1 MNITIKTVRTLMIK
15 ALTRSL
21 KNTPASLKIIT
32 AMMVGLLIGATTSTV
47 FIGVNEIANAFIMLL
62 QMTALPYISLSLITG
77 IGGLSSAKISSTV
90 KKSLIILLSLIA
102 LLLFFIL
109 LAPIA
114 FPNWQSADFYSVNT
128 IKTVA
133 EFDLIQLFI
142 PTNPFYSFANGLIPS
157 VVMFSIFLG
166 VGLMQVKAKKQ
177 TLLTLIGLN
186 NAIINVSFMVMKL
199 APLAIFCIALR
210 AAATI
215 DASQLDGL
223 LVYIVTAAVLVFLLA
238 LVILP
243 AIVATITPFEYK
255 DILKATRSAM
265 ITAFATGSFFI
276 VIPLIVEKTK
286 QLIDKMNT
294 SNANE
299 KSNALIAPS
308 IIVPISFSLP
318 VGGKLLALLF
328 VLFAAW
334 FSGSPVG
341 IGNYLQLL
349 TVGLPQLF
357 GSTSVAM
364 PSLLALF
371 NVPSALFELFLV
383 AENLIVGRLGA
394 LLSVIFSASLVILIA
409 TSIVKQFT
417 FKWRSFSKYL
427 IILPAISMIAFI
439 SLRFT
444 FDSISHQYQGYK
456 KFIER
461 DFVMLDIDSTV
472 LKKPENVEI
481 NSQPDVDVLTR
492 IKQRG
497 FIRVGYFR
505 DDLPYTFHNHEGKL
519 VGLDIEIIN
528 LLANDLGVSIEFVLI
543 FHQQAQKLL
552 SSGYLDMTTGVPV
565 LPNNMK
571 EFTLTVPYSSQS
583 IAFIV
588 KDERRSEFTDW
599 KTIFNNEELIISIPE
614 LYYNENLI
622 KRYFKHNKVW
632 EISTPRLYFKEKYQH
647 IDAMLFG
654 APTASAWTLLH
665 PEYTVVAPKP
675 AQPPLAMAFAINSED
690 KAFELFMRSWIQMKI
705 QNKDIARLFDYWIAG
720 KPPHLLSK
728 QL

>member
-1 MNITIKTVRTLMIK
+1 MIK
-15 ALTRSL
+15 ALANLL
-21 KNTPASLKIIT
+21 KKIPASLQIIV
-32 AMMVGLLIGATTSTV
+32 AMIVGLIIGATTSTV
-47 FIGVNEIANAFIMLL
+47 ITGVNEIANAFVMLL

-77 IGGLSSAKISSTV
+77 LGGLPSAKISSTV
-90 KKSLIILLSLIA
+90 QKSLLTLLSLIA
-102 LLLFFIL
+102 LVLFFIL

-114 FPNWQSADFYSVNT
+114 FPSWQSADFYSVNT
-128 IKTVA
+128 IKTVQ
-133 EFDLIQLFI
+133 EFDLIKLFI

-157 VVMFSIFLG
+157 VVMFSIFVG
-166 VGLMQVKAKKQ
+166 IGLMKVKAKKQ

-186 NAIINVSFMVMKL
+186 QAIINVSSMVMKL

-215 DASQLDGL
+215 DSSQIEGL
-223 LVYIVTAAVLVFLLA
+223 MVYIVTAGVLVFLLTF
-238 LVILP
+238 LILP
-243 AIVATITPFEYK
+243 AIVATITPFGYK
-255 DILKATRSAM
+255 DILRATRSAM

-286 QLIDKMNT
+286 QLIETMNINNT
-294 SNANE
+294 AV
-299 KSNALIAPS
+299 KSNALITPS

-318 VGGKLLALLF
+318 IGGKLLALLF

-334 FSGSPVG
+334 FSGSPVSA
-341 IGNYLQLL
+341 GNYIDLL
-349 TVGLPQLF
+349 TVGLSQLF
-357 GSTSVAM
+357 GSSSVAM
-364 PSLLALF
+364 PNLLALF
-371 NVPSALFELFLV
+371 NVPNSLFELFLV
-383 AENLIVGRLGA
+383 AENLIVGRFGA

-409 TSIVKQFT
+409 TSIAKEFT
-417 FKWRSFSKYL
+417 FKWRSFGKYL
-427 IILPAISMIAFI
+427 IILPAISIIAFI

-444 FDSISHQYQGYK
+444 FDNISYQYQGYK

-461 DFVMLDIDSTV
+461 DFVMLDIKSTV
-472 LKKPENVEI
+472 LKAPENIDI
-481 NSQPDVDVLTR
+481 NSQPSVDVLTR

-505 DDLPYTFHNHEGKL
+505 DDLPYSFHNNKGKL
-519 VGLDIEIIN
+519 VGFDIEIIN
-528 LLANDLGVSIEFVLI
+528 LLADDLGVSIEFVRI
-543 FHQQAQKLL
+543 FHKQAKQLL

-571 EFTLTVPYSSQS
+571 EFTLTIPYSSQS

-588 KDERRSEFTDW
+588 KDKRRSEFTDW
-599 KTIFNNEELIISIPE
+599 KAIFDNEELIISIPE
-614 LYYNENLI
+614 LYFNENLI
-622 KRYFKHNKVW
+622 KRYFKHSKVW
-632 EISTPRLYFKEKYQH
+632 EISTPRLYFKEEYQH

-690 KAFELFMRSWIQMKI
+690 RAFELFMRSWIQMKK
-705 QNKDIARLFDYWIAG
+705 QNNDIKYLFDYWIAG
-720 KPPHLLSK
+720 KTPHSLTK
-728 QL
+728 QQ

>member
-1 MNITIKTVRTLMIK
+1 MIK
-15 ALTRSL
+15 ALANLL
-21 KNTPASLKIIT
+21 KKIPASLQIIV
-32 AMMVGLLIGATTSTV
+32 AMIVGLIIGATTSTV
-47 FIGVNEIANAFIMLL
+47 FTGVNEIANAFVMLL

-77 IGGLSSAKISSTV
+77 LGGLSSAKISSTV
-90 KKSLIILLSLIA
+90 QKSLLTLLSLIA
-102 LLLFFIL
+102 LVLFFIL

-114 FPNWQSADFYSVNT
+114 FPSWQSADFYSVNT
-128 IKTVA
+128 IKTVQ
-133 EFDLIQLFI
+133 EFDLIKLFI

-157 VVMFSIFLG
+157 VVMFSIFVG
-166 VGLMQVKAKKQ
+166 IGLMKVKAKKQ

-186 NAIINVSFMVMKL
+186 QAIINVSSMVMKL

-215 DASQLDGL
+215 DSSQIEGL
-223 LVYIVTAAVLVFLLA
+223 MVYIVTAGVLVFLLTF
-238 LVILP
+238 LILP
-243 AIVATITPFEYK
+243 AIVATITPFGYK
-255 DILKATRSAM
+255 DILRATRSAM

-286 QLIDKMNT
+286 QLIETMNINNT
-294 SNANE
+294 AV
-299 KSNALIAPS
+299 KSNALITPS

-318 VGGKLLALLF
+318 IGGKLLALLF

-341 IGNYLQLL
+341 AGNYIDLL
-349 TVGLPQLF
+349 TVGLSQLF
-357 GSTSVAM
+357 GSSSVAM
-364 PSLLALF
+364 PHLLALF
-371 NVPSALFELFLV
+371 NVPNSLFELFLV
-383 AENLIVGRLGA
+383 AENLIVGRFGA

-409 TSIVKQFT
+409 TSIAKEFT
-417 FKWRSFSKYL
+417 FKWRSFGKYL
-427 IILPAISMIAFI
+427 IILPAISIIAFI

-444 FDSISHQYQGYK
+444 FDNISYQYQGYK

-461 DFVMLDIDSTV
+461 DFVMLDIKSTV
-472 LKKPENVEI
+472 LKAPENIDI
-481 NSQPDVDVLTR
+481 NSQPSVDVLTR

-505 DDLPYTFHNHEGKL
+505 DDLPYAFHNNKGKL
-519 VGLDIEIIN
+519 VGFDIEIIN
-528 LLANDLGVSIEFVLI
+528 LLADDLGVSIEFVRI
-543 FHQQAQKLL
+543 FHKQAKQLL

-571 EFTLTVPYSSQS
+571 EFTLTIPYSSQS

-599 KTIFNNEELIISIPE
+599 KAIFDNEELIISIPE
-614 LYYNENLI
+614 LYFNENLI
-622 KRYFKHNKVW
+622 KRYFKHSKVW
-632 EISTPRLYFKEKYQH
+632 EISTPRLYFKEEYQH

-690 KAFELFMRSWIQMKI
+690 RAFELFMRSWIQMKK
-705 QNKDIARLFDYWIAG
+705 QNNDIKYLFDYWIAG
-720 KPPHLLSK
+720 KTPHSLTK
-728 QL
+728 QQ

>member
-1 MNITIKTVRTLMIK
+1 MIK
-15 ALTRSL
+15 ALTSSL
-21 KNTPASLKIIT
+21 QKTPASLLIII
-32 AMMVGLLIGATTSTV
+32 AMITGLIVGATTSTV
-47 FIGVNEIANAFIMLL
+47 FTGVNEIANAFVMLL

-77 IGGLSSAKISSTV
+77 IGGLSSAKISSTI
-90 KKSLIILLSLIA
+90 KKSLTILLSLIT
-102 LLLFFIL
+102 LVLFFIL

-114 FPNWQSADFYSVNT
+114 FPSWQSADFYSVNT
-128 IKTVA
+128 IKTVQ

-157 VVMFSIFLG
+157 VVMFSIFVG
-166 VGLMQVKAKKQ
+166 IGLMQVKTKKQ
-177 TLLTLIGLN
+177 TLLALIGLN
-186 NAIINVSFMVMKL
+186 NAIINVSSMVMKL

-215 DASQLDGL
+215 DASQIDGL
-223 LVYIVTAAVLVFLLA
+223 LVYIVTAGVLVFLLTF
-238 LVILP
+238 LILP
-243 AIVATITPFEYK
+243 AIVATITPFGYK
-255 DILKATRSAM
+255 DIIKATRSAM

-276 VIPLIVEKTK
+276 VIPLIVGKTK
-286 QLIDKMNT
+286 QLIETMNINNST
-294 SNANE
+294 V
-299 KSNALIAPS
+299 KSNALMAPS

-318 VGGKLLALLF
+318 IGGKLLALLF

-334 FSGSPVG
+334 FSGSQVG
-341 IGNYLQLL
+341 AGNYLDLL
-349 TVGLPQLF
+349 TVGLSQLF
-357 GSTSVAM
+357 GSNSVAM

-371 NVPSALFELFLV
+371 NVPNSLFELFLV

-409 TSIVKQFT
+409 TSMAKQFT
-417 FKWRSFSKYL
+417 FKWRSFGKYL
-427 IILPAISMIAFI
+427 FMLPVISIIAFI

-444 FDSISHQYQGYK
+444 FDSISYQYQGYK

-461 DFVMLDIDSTV
+461 DFVILDIKSTV
-472 LKKPENVEI
+472 LKSPENTEV
-481 NSQPDVDVLTR
+481 NSQPYVDVLTR
-492 IKQRG
+492 IRQRG

-505 DDLPYTFHNHEGKL
+505 DDLPYSFHNNEGKL
-519 VGLDIEIIN
+519 VGFDIEIIN
-528 LLANDLGVSIEFVLI
+528 LLADDLGVSIEFVRI
-543 FHQQAQKLL
+543 FHKEAKKLL

-599 KTIFNNEELIISIPE
+599 KTIFSNEELIISIPE

-622 KRYFKHNKVW
+622 KRYFKHSKVW

-690 KAFELFMRSWIQMKI
+690 RAFELFMRSWIQMKK
-705 QNKDIARLFDYWIAG
+705 QNKDIQHLFDYWIAG
-720 KPPHLLSK
+720 KKPHFLSK
-728 QL
+728 QQ